1 VRERGY
7 LFLHALLAFVA
18 RCEEDGGRE
27 FEGEGGFADALR
39 AVEQKRARQTAL
51 VELGEDGR
59 PGGVMANGAVPF
71 FGQRQAGKRVWI
83 GHAGIPL

>member
-1 VRERGY
+1 
-7 LFLHALLAFVA
+7 
-18 RCEEDGGRE
+18 
-27 FEGEGGFADALR
+27 
-39 AVEQKRARQTAL
+39 VEQKRARQTAI